1 MKDGSFLNAF
11 CYLSDLEKVT
21 TNHLLYIRVAE
32 ILERFERYILK
43 QRDDVKSYKDVF
55 DATMNTVLNTFN
67 GNWDTLESH
76 VTNTAAK
83 IPIAPKTVSL
93 DAVLDVN
100 SKGESVSL
108 RDVVTEDNKLD
119 SGLKLN
125 AASTLAK
132 IKESEYLWSDWVDS
146 LRYLDLE
153 TMGMTYEDITYVISA
168 TMILDLLDF
177 YAKEEIAVTA
187 LGKLDKDYYTKYYRT
202 IVNKLRDHFKMS
214 REDVQEKLSVWGAL
228 YLQNR
233 EMFKKQ
239 FHYLLNSKVVIY
251 NNSVVNKVSTQFIVR
266 DGLIT
271 RVEGAK
277 DITQI
282 YKFRYDEV
290 LDKVFDEYFKEE
302 GSKLVIT
309 IGKHTYFNVFGG
321 IFTEDRNLMNYL
333 KENLKEYILNA
344 ITCGYITETD
354 GYLYLSIQSKQQTII
369 MPMYYFGIMFT
380 ITLSACGD
388 FCSIE

>member
-1 MKDGSFLNAF
+1 MNDGSFLNAF
-11 CYLSDLEKVT
+11 SYLGNLDKVT

-43 QRDDVKSYKDVF
+43 QRDDVQSYKDVF

-119 SGLKLN
+119 SGLRLN

-168 TMILDLLDF
+168 AMILDLLDF

-214 REDVQEKLSVWGAL
+214 REVVQEKLSVWGAL

-251 NNSVVNKVSTQFIVR
+251 NNSVASKVSTQFIVR

-277 DITQI
+277 ETTQI

-344 ITCGYITETD
+344 ITCGYIHETD
-354 GYLYLSIQSKQQTII
+354 DYLYLSIQSKQQTII

-380 ITLSACGD
+380 ITLNACGD